1 MERIKHALYLAGH
14 VDSIG
19 NISDPIFIRYLSE
32 LPNSEDVPKNC
43 FAVSQSFDGM
53 YWSSCSDE
61 VHPDYHE
68 GWLKG
73 DFCCAVYFSKK
84 KRGNID
90 YFFCEL
96 TDRVSIGN
104 DYVSGILYN
113 EIKNKLYLVSHPK
126 YICVAD
132 ISDIY

>member
-1 MERIKHALYLAGH
+1 MDRLKHALYLAGH
-14 VDSIG
+14 VDSVG

-32 LPNSEDVPKNC
+32 LPKSEDVPKNC

-61 VHPDYHE
+61 IHPDYYE

-73 DFCCAVYFSKK
+73 DFCLVTYFDSSKK
-84 KRGNID
+84 NKINE
-90 YFFCEL
+90 FFCEI
-96 TDRVSIGN
+96 TTKITVGHDHFTG
-104 DYVSGILYN
+104 
-113 EIKNKLYLVSHPK
+113 KLYSDEFKFLKEPK
-126 YICVAD
+126 DICVAD